1 MVILAGALAACGKQT
16 ETARTQEET
25 ELTGSAPEEMGDAG
39 SAPEET
45 GDAGSMPVEMEESML
60 ERIAERESGYVSGTI
75 LTLSFDSLSL
85 ETEDGDQMEFGLR
98 EALLDTEADLTEGL
112 FVTISYEVQGEERL
126 ALYLTD
132 APLVT
137 GEVVDGTMGAVRI
150 RLEDGTEMNFDKQ
163 EASVKLKE
171 GLLIGNRITVAYRS
185 AGDSAE
191 SGFYRALWIRDAS

>member
-25 ELTGSAPEEMGDAG
+25 ELTGSAPEE
-39 SAPEET
+39 T
-45 GDAGSMPVEMEESML
+45 GDADSMPVEMEESML
-60 ERIAERESGYVSGTI
+60 EHIAERESGYVCGTI

-191 SGFYRALWIRDAS
+191 SGFYRALWIRDAI